1 MITNMDDI
9 QVSFTSPSK
18 PSSERDRLKPF
29 RIYNLTPIDVFTLTE
44 REAWQLTKTLIAALQ
59 GYNSKSL

>member
-9 QVSFTSPSK
+9 QVSFISLQTST
-18 PSSERDRLKPF
+18 ERDRLKPF

-44 REAWQLTKTLIAALQ
+44 REA
-59 GYNSKSL
+59 

>member
-1 MITNMDDI
+1 MTNPNDIT
-9 QVSFTSPSK
+9 VSFINPAK

-29 RIYNLTPIDVFTLTE
+29 RIYHLTPIDVFTLTE
-44 REAWQLTKTLIAALQ
+44 REAWQLANSLLSALQ